1 MRTNDRVFALL
12 LFALP
17 FPVASADAETA
28 TSICDTNPAC
38 QPLFKQAQEQS
49 RMGHLGEAGKLYK
62 TAYDVSADPV
72 LLFNIARVLHKQGQG
87 KEAANYYR
95 QYLSSPIDDAE
106 QKGKAREFLDQL
118 LRTEEESPPEPPAPD
133 STAASRQAVPLGKN
147 PLGQTGDAPARPDP
161 LPISPRAGLRADA
174 GTASAP
180 LYKKWW
186 LWTLIGG
193 AVAAGVV
200 GLGVG
205 FASRSDVSNL
215 PQGINKYQP
224 SF

>member
-1 MRTNDRVFALL
+1 MRINDRVLALL
-12 LFALP
+12 LFGLP
-17 FPVASADAETA
+17 FPVASAAAETA
-28 TSICDTNPAC
+28 TASCFTNPAC
-38 QPLFKQAQEQS
+38 QLLFQQAQEQS
-49 RMGHLGEAGKLYK
+49 GMGHLGEAAKLYK
-62 TAYDVSADPV
+62 TAYDVSADSV
-72 LLFNIARVLHKQGQG
+72 LLFNIARVLHKQGQS

-106 QKGKAREFLDQL
+106 QKGKAQEFLDQL
-118 LRTEEESPPEPPAPD
+118 LRTEDAPPLNPSVPD
-133 STAASRQAVPLGKN
+133 SAAALRQAANLGQNPPGHSGGTTAGPN
-147 PLGQTGDAPARPDP
+147 PLP
-161 LPISPRAGLRADA
+161 LSPGTGLRTDS

-180 LYKKWW
+180 IYKKWW
-186 LWTLIGG
+186 LWTLVGS

-205 FASRSDVSNL
+205 FASRPDVSSL

>member
-1 MRTNDRVFALL
+1 MRTRDRVLALL

-17 FPVASADAETA
+17 FHVASAAAETV
-28 TSICDTNPAC
+28 TSSCNTNPAC

-49 RMGHLGEAGKLYK
+49 GMGQLGEAAKLYK
-62 TAYDVSADPV
+62 TAYDLSADPV
-72 LLFNIARVLHKQGQG
+72 LLFNIARALHKQGQS
-87 KEAANYYR
+87 KEAATYYR

-106 QKGKAREFLDQL
+106 QKRKAREYLDQL
-118 LRTEEESPPEPPAPD
+118 SRTEEGAPPEPPVPD
-133 STAASRQAVPLGKN
+133 STAASRQATPSGKI
-147 PLGQTGDAPARPDP
+147 PLGQTGDATARPNS
-161 LPISPRAGLRADA
+161 LPVSPGAGLRADA

-186 LWTLIGG
+186 LWTLVGG
-193 AVAAGVV
+193 AVATGVV

-205 FASRSDVSNL
+205 LSSRPDVSSL